1 VSDPLTPEAQ
11 AAIGEMARVYIGV
24 KRFGKWVAYSFAGL
38 LAFIVLL
45 SQAWE
50 AVLKFL
56 HVKVGG

>member
-1 VSDPLTPEAQ
+1 VSDPLTPEVQ

-56 HVKVGG
+56 HHKVGG